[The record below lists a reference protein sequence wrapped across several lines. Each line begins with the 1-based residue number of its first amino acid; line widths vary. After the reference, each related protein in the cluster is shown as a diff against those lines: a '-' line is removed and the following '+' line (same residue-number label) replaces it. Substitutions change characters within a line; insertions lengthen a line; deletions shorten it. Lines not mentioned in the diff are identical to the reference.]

1 MIRFNNEDI
10 KYLAVELPYAVRYC
24 KSVGDF
30 QGEIH
35 AIDKLLACD
44 IPYALRMRLTI
55 EREVAKGLKKD
66 YKTDFDRLLAK
77 IREKYPACSA
87 QDLCEIVRRGHT
99 DYILKGDLFRIYF
112 QNSAAANILR
122 CHEKDLRQLSDPYA
136 EPPVSNDRAENYRI
150 MKEKGYRAFRFEVR
164 MSLSPTEAAER
175 VGEKIRVHLPYPA
188 ACESQPA
195 GDIRLLSSPHPV
207 FISDAAQRTA
217 YIENIH
223 QKGEVYSVSFSY
235 TNSTRYVEP
244 DPAAV
249 SRQQP
254 DFYTGEFYPHIR
266 FTPLVTELAREI
278 AGEEKNPLLLA
289 RRVYDWVT
297 KNVKYSYMR
306 EYLLIENIPEFAIL
320 EGRGDCGVM
329 ALTFITLCRYLGI
342 PTRWESGCSLRSGSI
357 GSHDWARFYVAPYGW
372 LSCDPSFG
380 SSELCCGNK
389 ELWDFYFCNIDPMRL
404 VTCTDFQQPF
414 DPPKFFMRADP
425 FDSQVGEAEYEDR
438 GLGFGE
444 TIKKR
449 EVINAKEME

>member
-1 MIRFNNEDI
+1 MSTNYRPVPIIFPPCCVPGTNVL
-10 KYLAVELPYAVRYC
+10 YLTKETRGGSNDKIQQRGHKVSCGRAPYAVRYC

-87 QDLCEIVRRGHT
+87 QELCEIVRRGHT

-195 GDIRLLSSPHPV
+195 GDIRLLSSPTGFH
-207 FISDAAQRTA
+207 IGRGA
-217 YIENIH
+217 EN
-223 QKGEVYSVSFSY
+223 GLY
-235 TNSTRYVEP
+235 
-244 DPAAV
+244 
-249 SRQQP
+249 
-254 DFYTGEFYPHIR
+254 
-266 FTPLVTELAREI
+266 
-278 AGEEKNPLLLA
+278 
-289 RRVYDWVT
+289 
-297 KNVKYSYMR
+297 R
-306 EYLLIENIPEFAIL
+306 EYSPK
-320 EGRGDCGVM
+320 GRG
-329 ALTFITLCRYLGI
+329 LQR
-342 PTRWESGCSLRSGSI
+342 
-357 GSHDWARFYVAPYGW
+357 
-372 LSCDPSFG
+372 
-380 SSELCCGNK
+380 EL
-389 ELWDFYFCNIDPMRL
+389 
-404 VTCTDFQQPF
+404 
-414 DPPKFFMRADP
+414 
-425 FDSQVGEAEYEDR
+425 
-438 GLGFGE
+438 
-444 TIKKR
+444 
-449 EVINAKEME
+449 